1 MGHRAARGV
10 VRGHPWPLGEHTE
23 RTSSYSVPIRLRN
36 LYPPAKVRKLLETA
50 KFSAR
55 KLQIENPPALTRLE
69 YPYPCQ
75 DTTIRVRYP
84 CKRASPLIIYTIVKT
99 PLGEP
104 TESTSAQ
111 PDHSRPERAL
121 RVLRGSGGWPP
132 SAAPIHHRVLKLL
145 KCLQDSKKIP
155 TFALE
160 NPTARPNGPECR
172 KHPERIL
179 RKVAHVTTVD
189 QPRRVLPLYPQIL
202 SHFFTNPSPSRTP
215 LDKLA

>member
-1 MGHRAARGV
+1 MGHRAARGGV

-75 DTTIRVRYP
+75 DITIRVRYP
-84 CKRASPLIIYTIVKT
+84 CERASSLIIYTIVKT

-111 PDHSRPERAL
+111 PDHSRPERAS
-121 RVLRGSGGWPP
+121 RVLRGLGL
-132 SAAPIHHRVLKLL
+132 APGVLNLL
-145 KCLQDSKKIP
+145 KCLQDSKKMPI
-155 TFALE
+155 FALE

-172 KHPERIL
+172 MAPREDLAQGGTRDHRRPTSKGAFFMPSISFAFL
-179 RKVAHVTTVD
+179 YKSKPLAHA
-189 QPRRVLPLYPQIL
+189 
-202 SHFFTNPSPSRTP
+202 S
-215 LDKLA
+215 